1 MAEETAEQK
10 AAREAAASK
19 PQTETEKRI
28 SDLEASN
35 KALVKEAMEKK
46 EHIRKL
52 EESRKAEED
61 KHLKDQNKFK
71 ELFEQASPTLE
82 RFKKLEPMLNTMLE
96 TEVAE
101 IPEDKRELIPQ
112 FSTVEEKLLWV
123 RNAKTKGLFVAS
135 PALDPKT
142 GKPIVPAK
150 TPASSVQ
157 SKTQTSETAQEF
169 LSYGADDARLQKLS
183 LNDYRLWKQHN
194 QKPGVG
200 VKGWGG

>member
-10 AAREAAASK
+10 AAAAAAAK
-19 PQTETEKRI
+19 QPTETEKKI
-28 SDLEASN
+28 LDLETQN

-52 EESRKAEED
+52 EDSRKAEED
-61 KHLKDQNKFK
+61 KHLKDQNKYK
-71 ELFEQASPTLE
+71 ELYEGASPTLE

-101 IPEDKRELIPQ
+101 IPEATRDLIPQ

-123 RNAKTKGLFVAS
+123 RNAKTKGLFAAP
-135 PALDPKT
+135 PAIDPKT
-142 GKPIVPAK
+142 GKPVVPVK

-169 LSYGADDARLQKLS
+169 LSYPANDPRLTQLS

-194 QKPGVG
+194 QKGVG